1 MPDIIDYHNRIAA
14 YDEKICQLSDS
25 YEALGE
31 RYAEV
36 ERRVKQTTLL
46 WCHANP
52 ELSKKLGMER
62 AEMAAALTQEQKA
75 DYYEIC
81 YLRIKIKIAE
91 KIIDATQS
99 GLSGLQSLMRYSQ
112 L

>member
-1 MPDIIDYHNRIAA
+1 
-14 YDEKICQLSDS
+14 
-25 YEALGE
+25 LGE
-31 RYAEV
+31 QLADV

-62 AEMAAALTQEQKA
+62 AEMAAALTDEQKA

-81 YLRIKIKIAE
+81 YLRIKAKIAE
-91 KIIDATQS
+91 KVLDAVQS
-99 GLSGLQSLMRYSQ
+99 GLSGIQSLMRYSQ
-112 L
+112 PGGRF